1 MVKSYCVKQKKQT
14 ECVEPSG
21 YKQAKNGRLMFFCT
35 CAEYGITKTKFVKS
49 QSTGGSNVLSKPKV
63 IMNSKPY
70 CGINKVPKG
79 KHLGTE
85 IECIKQNQIRNYGL
99 NKVDKKLLDNINFK
113 PKDNYKQKLNK
124 MIKSIDKQIKQVKQ
138 GN

>member
-35 CAEYGITKTKFVKS
+35 CVECGITKTKFVKS
-49 QSTGGSNVLSKPKV
+49 QSTVGAIAGSPT
-63 IMNSKPY
+63 KPY

-85 IECIKQNQIRNYGL
+85 IDCINQNQIRQYGI
-99 NKVDKKLLDNINFK
+99 NKVNFDKSTMKKLRLI
-113 PKDNYKQKLNK
+113 QRQQ
-124 MIKSIDKQIKQVKQ
+124 S
-138 GN
+138 